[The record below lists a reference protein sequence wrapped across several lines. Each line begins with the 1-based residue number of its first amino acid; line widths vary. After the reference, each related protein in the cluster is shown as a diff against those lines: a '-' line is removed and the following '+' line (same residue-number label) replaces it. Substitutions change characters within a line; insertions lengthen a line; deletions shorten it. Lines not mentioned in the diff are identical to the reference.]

1 MSLQYEI
8 SLSGGELSNTLS
20 VSCGHVIFYYGNSGT
35 TKDRNPPKKKV
46 ADKKIFEIPFP
57 GTPIPVKFSFII
69 GGAIDYNV
77 NYNTYTKKF
86 TISTTGE
93 LYASADL
100 GAGVSGFA
108 EIIVEAKGTIISL
121 TADGTLTKK
130 GSDYIPSN
138 SIYASGGKITCSVI
152 GKLLDQ
158 EIVSIS
164 KDVSKGWSNRL
175 Y

>member
-20 VSCGHVIFYYGNSGT
+20 VSCGHVTFYYGNSGT

-69 GGAIDYNV
+69 GGSIGYNV
-77 NYNTYTKKF
+77 KFDTYTKIF
-86 TISTTGE
+86 SISCTGE
-93 LYASADL
+93 LFASAEL
-100 GAGVSGFA
+100 GDGVSGFA
-108 EIIVEAKGTIISL
+108 EIVVEARGTIISL

-130 GSDYIPSN
+130 GSYYIPSN
-138 SIYASGGKITCSVI
+138 SIYASGGTITCSVI

-164 KDVSKGWSNRL
+164 KDFVRGWSKQL